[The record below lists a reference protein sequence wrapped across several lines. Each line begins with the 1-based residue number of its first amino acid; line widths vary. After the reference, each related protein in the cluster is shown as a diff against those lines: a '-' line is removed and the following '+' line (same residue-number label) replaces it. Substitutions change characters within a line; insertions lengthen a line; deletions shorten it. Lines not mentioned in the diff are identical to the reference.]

1 MNTIYEYQCRHA
13 TLLIYVVEIQ
23 TGLMI
28 LLNMLEKILALLLS
42 LFSLVTNET
51 PRVSFRDNGDT
62 QEGNTDDD
70 RWLPYVNE
78 EYENVD
84 TGKQLNSVR
93 SFLINEDLP
102 TGYNRISDGS
112 SPERKSFGNQFGKPY
127 LQVPAWHS
135 PSFLLRHLQ
144 FCLFM
149 SFLIQLIGVENGNIT
164 IILYHCLQYE
174 FESLVQL

>member
-1 MNTIYEYQCRHA
+1 
-13 TLLIYVVEIQ
+13 
-23 TGLMI
+23 
-28 LLNMLEKILALLLS
+28 MLEEILVLLLS

-70 RWLPYVNE
+70 RWLSWLPYVKE

-84 TGKQLNSVR
+84 TGEHLNSVS

-102 TGYNRISDGS
+102 TGYNRIPDGS

-127 LQVPAWHS
+127 LQVSAWHS
-135 PSFLLRHLQ
+135 P
-144 FCLFM
+144 
-149 SFLIQLIGVENGNIT
+149 
-164 IILYHCLQYE
+164 
-174 FESLVQL
+174 